1 MARSDARKAASHR
14 VQRPDVTQRPCAR
27 FWLLRSTGRLDW
39 RGAETIGVL
48 VRISSRAGEPRESR
62 ANGYSRGSNGF
73 FLPGVLI
80 EHGELRYQASK
91 LMAPSDLLHEAGH
104 IAVTPYTYRHQLD
117 GALTPEQAFACG
129 GEVEAI
135 AWSFAAAAAIGMP
148 LSELFH
154 PAGYRGQASGLA
166 MNFALGVYPGVH
178 GLIGAGLAANVPI
191 GKPDSYP
198 KLLRWLRE

>member
-1 MARSDARKAASHR
+1 MNEDICRL
-14 VQRPDVTQRPCAR
+14 QRPIPWLAEIINFLQSIGIVTHACQ
-27 FWLLRSTGRLDW
+27 
-39 RGAETIGVL
+39 I
-48 VRISSRAGEPRESR
+48 ESE
-62 ANGYSRGSNGF
+62 S

-80 EHGELRYQASK
+80 AHGELRYQASK
-91 LMAPSDLLHEAGH
+91 LVAPSDLLHEAGH
-104 IAVTPYTYRHQLD
+104 IAVTPSTYRHQLD

-135 AWSFAAAAAIGMP
+135 AWSFAAATAIGMP

-154 PAGYRGQASGLA
+154 PAGYRGQAPGLA

-178 GLIGAGLAANVPI
+178 GLIGAGLAAKIPI
-191 GKPDSYP
+191 GKPDAYP

>member
-1 MARSDARKAASHR
+1 MSRKLNAS
-14 VQRPDVTQRPCAR
+14 
-27 FWLLRSTGRLDW
+27 LGRHKT
-39 RGAETIGVL
+39 AL
-48 VRISSRAGEPRESR
+48 VFR
-62 ANGYSRGSNGF
+62 
-73 FLPGVLI
+73 
-80 EHGELRYQASK
+80 K
-91 LMAPSDLLHEAGH
+91 
-104 IAVTPYTYRHQLD
+104 QLD
-117 GALTPEQAFACG
+117 GALSPDQSFACG

-135 AWSFAAAAAIGMP
+135 AWSFAAATAIGMP

-166 MNFALGVYPGVH
+166 MNFALGVYPGVP